1 MTTAGVTESNR
12 AIERLLDERIGT
24 LERGLDA
31 DVLTYMGP
39 IAIHTDVLVRDA
51 SEHLDSLG
59 QREARREK
67 LAFLLE
73 TGGRYVETA
82 ERIANTLRS
91 RYKEVHFFVPNFAMS
106 AGTVLVMSGDA
117 IWMNYF
123 SILGPI
129 DPQVLRPESNNFIP
143 ATGYLIQYE
152 RLMEKSAKGR
162 LSTAELAYLIEK
174 FDPGDLYAYEQQR
187 ELSVS
192 LLKQWLVRYKFKNW
206 TTTETRK
213 EPVTNQL
220 KEQRAEAIARAL
232 NDPERW
238 HSHSRGIGM
247 DRLRDELKLVI
258 EDFDKDPGV
267 RDALKGYYG
276 LLQRLRSTAWS
287 PGRGSYAYVV
297 SAGNLMEGDM
307 AQEHDRTKLIEAN
320 PLVDAD
326 QLREASEALEALRR
340 TGLSLS
346 KGAQFSIES
355 PFKRRLAPADED
367 EASAAVR
374 LTRH

>member
-1 MTTAGVTESNR
+1 
-12 AIERLLDERIGT
+12 
-24 LERGLDA
+24 
-31 DVLTYMGP
+31 
-39 IAIHTDVLVRDA
+39 
-51 SEHLDSLG
+51 
-59 QREARREK
+59 
-67 LAFLLE
+67 
-73 TGGRYVETA
+73 
-82 ERIANTLRS
+82 
-91 RYKEVHFFVPNFAMS
+91 
-106 AGTVLVMSGDA
+106 
-117 IWMNYF
+117 
-123 SILGPI
+123 
-129 DPQVLRPESNNFIP
+129 
-143 ATGYLIQYE
+143 
-152 RLMEKSAKGR
+152 MEKSAKGR

-276 LLQRLRSTAWS
+276 LLSDYVAR
-287 PGRGSYAYVV
+287 RGHQGAV
-297 SAGNLMEGDM
+297 
-307 AQEHDRTKLIEAN
+307 HTRTWYRQA
-320 PLVDAD
+320 
-326 QLREASEALEALRR
+326 
-340 TGLSLS
+340 T
-346 KGAQFSIES
+346 
-355 PFKRRLAPADED
+355 
-367 EASAAVR
+367 
-374 LTRH
+374 

>member
-1 MTTAGVTESNR
+1 MTTDGVTESNR

-24 LERGLDA
+24 LERVLDA

-213 EPVTNQL
+213 EPVTNEL

-247 DRLRDELKLVI
+247 ERLRDELKLVI
-258 EDFDKDPGV
+258 EDFDKDPDV

-276 LLQRLRSTAWS
+276 LLSDYVAR
-287 PGRGSYAYVV
+287 RGHQGAV
-297 SAGNLMEGDM
+297 
-307 AQEHDRTKLIEAN
+307 HTRTWYRQA
-320 PLVDAD
+320 
-326 QLREASEALEALRR
+326 
-340 TGLSLS
+340 T
-346 KGAQFSIES
+346 
-355 PFKRRLAPADED
+355 
-367 EASAAVR
+367 
-374 LTRH
+374 

>member
-1 MTTAGVTESNR
+1 VPALNAAALTDSNR
-12 AIERLLDERIGT
+12 AIEKLLDER
-24 LERGLDA
+24 LEKLEEVLNA
-31 DVLTYMGP
+31 DVLTYVGP
-39 IAIHTDVLVRDA
+39 IAFEADVLVRDA
-51 SEHLDSLG
+51 SESRTD
-59 QREARREK
+59 RRPK
-67 LAFLLE
+67 LAFILE
-73 TGGRYVETA
+73 THGGYVETT
-82 ERIANTLRS
+82 ERIANTLRNA
-91 RYKEVHFFVPNFAMS
+91 YDEVDFFVLNFAMS

-276 LLQRLRSTAWS
+276 LLSDYVAR
-287 PGRGSYAYVV
+287 RGHQGAV
-297 SAGNLMEGDM
+297 
-307 AQEHDRTKLIEAN
+307 HTRTWYRQA
-320 PLVDAD
+320 
-326 QLREASEALEALRR
+326 
-340 TGLSLS
+340 T
-346 KGAQFSIES
+346 
-355 PFKRRLAPADED
+355 
-367 EASAAVR
+367 
-374 LTRH
+374 